1 LCEESWILLAIGSL
15 HSISKMIGVFLHHDS
30 SSNIDQEAGRGFF
43 KCVDGAMAEEAVG
56 LLRGLY
62 GQGNI
67 SQW

>member
-1 LCEESWILLAIGSL
+1 
-15 HSISKMIGVFLHHDS
+15 MIGVFLHHDS